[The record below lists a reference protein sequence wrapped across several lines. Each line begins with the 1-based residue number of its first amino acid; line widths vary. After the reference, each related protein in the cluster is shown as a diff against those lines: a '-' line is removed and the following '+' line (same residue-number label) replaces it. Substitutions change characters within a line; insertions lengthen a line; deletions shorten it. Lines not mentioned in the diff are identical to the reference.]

1 LFVEFNRRMN
11 GFARLAGLQALLL
24 GSLTSLAVPVPRL
37 PISSGQVLAALR
49 TDKIT
54 AEAEGGRVEFLSVV
68 TSSVAKPRL
77 RVVELAKLTPES
89 LRMRLQCNT
98 NRECLPFLAILHV
111 ASQAERDQILALW
124 HQRSPQSRD
133 AHMTARLSPAPNIV
147 RAGSAVKL
155 LIDGKNMRITVPV
168 VCLQSGR
175 QGQTIRVASSDR
187 KRVYQAQVISQEF
200 VRNTL

>member
-1 LFVEFNRRMN
+1 L
-11 GFARLAGLQALLL
+11 
-24 GSLTSLAVPVPRL
+24 
-37 PISSGQVLAALR
+37 
-49 TDKIT
+49 
-54 AEAEGGRVEFLSVV
+54 
-68 TSSVAKPRL
+68 
-77 RVVELAKLTPES
+77 
-89 LRMRLQCNT
+89 
-98 NRECLPFLAILHV
+98 
-111 ASQAERDQILALW
+111 
-124 HQRSPQSRD
+124 
-133 AHMTARLSPAPNIV
+133 TARLSPAPNIV